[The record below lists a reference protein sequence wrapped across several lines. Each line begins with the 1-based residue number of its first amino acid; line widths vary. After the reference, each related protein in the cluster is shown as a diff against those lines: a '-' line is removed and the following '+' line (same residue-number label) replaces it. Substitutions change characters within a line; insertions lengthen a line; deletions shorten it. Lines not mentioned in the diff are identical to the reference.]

1 MVEAIFEDM
10 SLQEEQEQFI
20 KTLRLHDGVVYKIC
34 MMFTD
39 RQPDNVRDLY
49 QDIVCNLWENRG
61 KFRGECSEATW
72 YYRVGLSVAVTQV
85 RKRRR
90 RPLAIELTRE
100 MEETLAEESCNGQI
114 NELYRLIDRL
124 NKSDKALILLYIDKL
139 SLKDIASIMGRTE
152 AAVGKRIQRIKEKL
166 QTLNQEEQ

>member
-1 MVEAIFEDM
+1 MD
-10 SLQEEQEQFI
+10 LQDEQEQFI
-20 KTLRLHDGVVYKIC
+20 KTLRQHDGVVYKIC

-72 YYRVGLSVAVTQV
+72 FYRVGLSVAVTQV

-90 RPLAIELTRE
+90 RPLTIELTCE
-100 MEETLAEESCNGQI
+100 MEETIAEESSNGQI
-114 NELYRLIDRL
+114 NELDRL
-124 NKSDKALILLYIDKL
+124 NKSDKALILLYVDKL
-139 SLKDIASIMGRTE
+139 SLSDIAGIMGLTV

-166 QTLNQEEQ
+166 QTFKQEQQ